1 MPPWLKITHR
11 QPLMENY
18 RGGSLIACHACEP
31 SIICNLWQKI
41 YIWCC
46 IYEVLLLYCR
56 RLSVCFFVGFDM
68 AKDIGKKSNDNNDTE
83 IQDLESTQNELEGML
98 SYFMNLQN
106 QLLSG
111 MGTNP
116 EGMNEDKLKEINA
129 VVQGGDFTRMFGRLQ
144 EIRQQVIGGDDGAM
158 PVFSS
163 TSDDNKKDLEEI
175 HNQLRAMRGKIKQI
189 LDSITNMQSSIN
201 DVAGIKAAIKALDAR
216 ISALEK
222 NK

>member
-1 MPPWLKITHR
+1 MVSVALPTEAPMGSVVTSLARALQILA
-11 QPLMENY
+11 QP
-18 RGGSLIACHACEP
+18 
-31 SIICNLWQKI
+31 
-41 YIWCC
+41 
-46 IYEVLLLYCR
+46 V
-56 RLSVCFFVGFDM
+56 
-68 AKDIGKKSNDNNDTE
+68 
-83 IQDLESTQNELEGML
+83 
-98 SYFMNLQN
+98 QN